1 MGLSEIDID
10 ARVRHPGER
19 ARRARARHVQHWR
32 QEMDGAALFGGLA
45 AMERVPR
52 RRRAY
57 QRLADVEA
65 RHAERFALE
74 LARASVQL
82 PHFTPTWR
90 TRLLLALAR
99 RFGTVSVLPRIA
111 LLERADARGYR
122 LDDPDLAPYDEEH
135 ANALWLAEFAAFE
148 AGEALKRLLLRG
160 RRSVILVL
168 GATLFAISIALA
180 RNAQLEGLFF
190 GLLGG
195 VLVGPVTHY
204 LLAKGVFALAAGRVW
219 CGWAC
224 WTAALL
230 DQLPY
235 RASPGWLPGRARSAR
250 FVAFSATLVLVLAL
264 ALGFG
269 YGGGSVGPDAAAWFV
284 VGNALYWLAG
294 IALAVALRD
303 NRAFCKYACPVS
315 VLLRLSTRPAL
326 VKVAGDP
333 TSCTAC
339 VSQACLSQCPMSI
352 GIPDYVVAGK
362 RLLASECI
370 MCLHCVAVC
379 PPNTLRLS
387 VGLDLGGVDA
397 LRERVDPVSVDPVS
411 AGSVSVGSA
420 SADPMLSARRPGRL
434 VRPSASPRAR

>member
-1 MGLSEIDID
+1 MSETDID
-10 ARVRHPGER
+10 ARVRQPAGR

-32 QEMDGAALFGGLA
+32 QEMDSAALFGGLA
-45 AMERVPR
+45 AMERIAR

-65 RHAERFALE
+65 LHAERFALE
-74 LARASVQL
+74 LARAGVQL
-82 PHFTPTWR
+82 PAFTPSWR
-90 TRLLLALAR
+90 TLLLLALAR
-99 RFGTVSVLPRIA
+99 RFGTVAVLPRIA

-122 LDDPDLAPYDEEH
+122 LDDPDLAPYDEEQ

-160 RRSVILVL
+160 RRLVILVI
-168 GATLFAISIALA
+168 GATLFGVSLALA
-180 RNAQLEGLFF
+180 RNAQLEGFLF
-190 GLLGG
+190 GLLSG

-204 LLAKGVFALAAGRVW
+204 LLAKGAFALVAGRVW

-235 RASPGWLPGRARSAR
+235 RSSPGWLPGGARRVRYVA
-250 FVAFSATLVLVLAL
+250 FVATLLLVLVLAF
-264 ALGFG
+264 GFG
-269 YGGGSVGPDAAAWFV
+269 YGGGAVGPGAATWFV

-303 NRAFCKYACPVS
+303 NRAFCKYACPVAAVLS
-315 VLLRLSTRPAL
+315 VSTRPAL

-333 TSCTAC
+333 ASCAAC
-339 VSQACLSQCPMSI
+339 VSQACTSQCPMSI
-352 GIPDYVVAGK
+352 DIPAYVVAEK

-379 PPNTLRLS
+379 SPNTLAVS
-387 VGLDLGGVDA
+387 VGFDLGGLDL
-397 LRERVDPVSVDPVS
+397 LRERVQPDPAVPIF
-411 AGSVSVGSA
+411 
-420 SADPMLSARRPGRL
+420 SARLPGRP
-434 VRPSASPRAR
+434 VRPRVSPRSR

>member
-1 MGLSEIDID
+1 MGLTGIDND
-10 ARVRHPGER
+10 VRVLLPGDR
-19 ARRARARHVQHWR
+19 ARRGLARHVQHWR
-32 QEMDGAALFGGLA
+32 QEMDSAALFGGLA
-45 AMERVPR
+45 VMERSPR

-74 LARASVQL
+74 LGRAGVQL
-82 PHFTPTWR
+82 PSFTPTWR

-99 RFGTVSVLPRIA
+99 RFGTVAVLPRIA

-160 RRSVILVL
+160 RQSLILVL
-168 GATLFAISIALA
+168 GATLFGVSVALG

-190 GLLGG
+190 GLLSGI
-195 VLVGPVTHY
+195 LVGPVMHY
-204 LLAKGVFALAAGRVW
+204 LLAKGVFALVAGRVW

-235 RASPGWLPGRARSAR
+235 RASPGWLPGGARRVR
-250 FVAFSATLVLVLAL
+250 FVAFAATLLLVLAL
-264 ALGFG
+264 ALGLG
-269 YGGGSVGPDAAAWFV
+269 YGRGAVGAHAAAWFV
-284 VGNALYWLAG
+284 AGNAVYWLVG
-294 IALAVALRD
+294 VVVALALRD
-303 NRAFCKYACPVS
+303 NRAFCKYACPVA
-315 VLLRLSTRPAL
+315 VLLRVSTRVAL

-333 TSCTAC
+333 VACTAC
-339 VSQACLSQCPMSI
+339 VSQACISQCPMSI
-352 GIPDYVVAGK
+352 SIPDYIVAGK

-379 PPNTLRLS
+379 PPNTLSMS
-387 VGLDLGGVDA
+387 VGFDLGGLDL
-397 LRERVDPVSVDPVS
+397 LRERAEPDPAEPADPVV
-411 AGSVSVGSA
+411 
-420 SADPMLSARRPGRL
+420 SARRPGRL
-434 VRPSASPRAR
+434 VRPQASPRAR